1 MDVGNLKRALLQVM
15 ANALEAMSEGG
26 TLEITTFHQNGVV
39 NIRIVDNGKGIPAA
53 ILPHIFDTFFSTKP
67 AGPGL
72 GLPIVHRIVSQ
83 HRGQISIDSQEG
95 VGTTV
100 TIKIPASRSGG

>member
-1 MDVGNLKRALLQVM
+1 M
-15 ANALEAMSEGG
+15 ANALEAMSTGG
-26 TLEITTFHQNGVV
+26 TLEIATAHENNHVV
-39 NIRIVDNGKGIPAA
+39 IRITDNGRGIPAA
-53 ILPHIFDTFFSTKP
+53 ILPHIFDPFFSTKP

-83 HRGQISIDSQEG
+83 HRGQITIDSQEG

-100 TIKIPASRSGG
+100 TIKLPATRPG

>member
-1 MDVGNLKRALLQVM
+1 MQLV
-15 ANALEAMSEGG
+15 ANALEAMAPGG
-26 TLEITTFHQNGVV
+26 VLTLRTFPQDDWVV
-39 NIRIVDNGKGIPAA
+39 LQVADNGCGIPPA

-72 GLPIVHRIVSQ
+72 GLPIVHRIVGQ
-83 HRGQISIDSQEG
+83 HRGEITVDSQEH

-100 TIKIPASRSGG
+100 TIRLPPAQLEPLAQ